1 MSIIKLMSVE
11 FDTEKRELTGGVA
24 SRIEKILSEEQMKD
38 IDKAM
43 RIVAEAFGKD
53 SGLGEPTKV
62 EEVEEIEVDKP
73 DLKEINKILED
84 IIRTFV
90 PNKEAIPEIK
100 TRLMDGVINS
110 DKETEM
116 LIKLSGLSKAEFL
129 AQTIEHFENL
139 VK

>member
-1 MSIIKLMSVE
+1 MSIINLMSVE
-11 FDTEKRELTGGVA
+11 FDTEKGELTGGVA
-24 SRIEKILSEEQMKD
+24 SRIEKILSEEQIKD

-43 RIVAEAFGKD
+43 RMVAEAFGED
-53 SGLGEPTKV
+53 SGLGEPIKV
-62 EEVEEIEVDKP
+62 EEVEEKEVDEP

-129 AQTIEHFENL
+129 AQTIEHFEKL